1 MTLSSR
7 FFALGVALFLVV
19 SMLSCGGTP
28 DARPAITHVYTAGFE
43 ENDAG
48 QEIAKYWKDGQPTVL
63 GAGTDGSYATS
74 IAVSGSDVYV
84 AGIEGNGTNDVAKY
98 WKNGVAV
105 DLTDG
110 TQRGYAKSDQ

>member
-1 MTLSSR
+1 MTISSR
-7 FFALGVALFLVV
+7 FFAVAVALFLVV

-43 ENDAG
+43 QNDAG

-84 AGIEGNGTNDVAKY
+84 AGIEGRSEERRVGKEC
-98 WKNGVAV
+98 
-105 DLTDG
+105 
-110 TQRGYAKSDQ
+110 R